1 MKPLLATLLLLPVL
15 ASADCSLMA
24 GGWSYHLD
32 RTVDWNEEHHMVGIA
47 CKRWSAMKFTNSHY
61 RESYGV
67 GYEYPLSRHGSLDFS
82 AYAAVWTG
90 YEDWEYGRPV
100 GGLRARWSIGRFS
113 VVGTTAVE
121 VNTLH
126 LEWRI

>member
-1 MKPLLATLLLLPVL
+1 MKTLIAALLLAPAL
-15 ASADCSLMA
+15 ATADCSLIG

-32 RTVDWNEEHHMVGIA
+32 RTVDWNEEHHMVGVA
-47 CKRWSAMKFTNSHY
+47 CKRWSAMTFTNSHG

-67 GYEYPLSRHGSLDFS
+67 GYEKPLTGPFSL
-82 AYAAVWTG
+82 YAAVWTG

-100 GGLRARWSIGRFS
+100 GGVRARWNIGRFA

-121 VNTLH
+121 VSTLH
-126 LEWRI
+126 FEWRF